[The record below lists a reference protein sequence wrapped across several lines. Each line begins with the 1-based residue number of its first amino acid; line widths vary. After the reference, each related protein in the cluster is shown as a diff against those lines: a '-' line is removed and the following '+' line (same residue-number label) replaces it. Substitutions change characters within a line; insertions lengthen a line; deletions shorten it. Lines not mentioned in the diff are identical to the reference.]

1 MVVFGLPSASASPL
15 TVPERRTHQIMI
27 QVGMLIATLL
37 LLLAA
42 ADDFSRRIVPN
53 WLSVALAADGI
64 VLRTLDRNLL
74 LGVAAAFIVFVLA
87 ALCWRRGLMGGGDVK
102 LLAAASLLFSPSLV
116 PRFVLLVALAGG
128 VLGLAY
134 CAMRLV
140 LRTPSPIRP
149 RALIARILRIER
161 HRISRGFS
169 LPYASAIAAG
179 GVYSLLKG

>member
-1 MVVFGLPSASASPL
+1 
-15 TVPERRTHQIMI
+15 MI
-27 QVGMLIATLL
+27 VQVAILIAASL

-42 ADDFSRRIVPN
+42 AGDVTTRSVPN
-53 WLSVALAADGI
+53 WLSMAVASDGVLLRFLSGNLLIAISVALAI
-64 VLRTLDRNLL
+64 F
-74 LGVAAAFIVFVLA
+74 VAA

-102 LLAAASLLFSPSLV
+102 LLAAASLLVSPSLV
-116 PRFVLLVALAGG
+116 PRLVLLVALSGG

-140 LRTPSPIRP
+140 LRAPSPIRP
-149 RALIARILRIER
+149 RVLIARILRIEQ

-179 GVYSLLKG
+179 SVFVLLKG